1 MSNSKITL
9 YHSDGNVSKIVRGM
23 EVSESR
29 LNQVI
34 RDLNMLHA
42 STLGNEDKYTN
53 SDGKTLYVNRI
64 DA

>member
-9 YHSDGNVSKIVRGM
+9 YHSDGSVSKIVRGM

-29 LNQVI
+29 LNGVI
-34 RDLNMLHA
+34 RDLNMIHA

-53 SDGKTLYVNRI
+53 SDGKTLYVNRV
-64 DA
+64 

>member
-9 YHSDGNVSKIVRGM
+9 YHSDGNVSKIVRAM

-29 LNQVI
+29 LGSVI
-34 RDLNMLHA
+34 RDLNMTHS

-53 SDGKTLYVNRI
+53 SDGKTLYVNRV
-64 DA
+64 

>member
-9 YHSDGNVSKIVRGM
+9 YHSDGHISEFIRGM

-34 RDLNMLHA
+34 RDLNMIHA
-42 STLGNEDKYTN
+42 STLGSEDKYTN
-53 SDGKTLYVNRI
+53 SDGKTLYVNRV
-64 DA
+64 

>member
-53 SDGKTLYVNRI
+53 SDGKILYVNRV
-64 DA
+64 